1 MGTTPC
7 RQRRILGAGESLS
20 EHAARAGTRAL
31 EMAGAPPWT
40 SSDLLSCRWQARH
53 TDSHCVAGA
62 TAADVDMVILATSSP
77 DDVFGSACQVG
88 PPFALTGCAQER
100 RRSLAHLCSKQQPA
114 QLPSVCLRRPVHVH
128 APTLKTS
135 STPVQVQALIGARRA
150 VAFDLT
156 AACSGFVLALVTG
169 AQFIRTGAAKHVL
182 VVGADALSRYV
193 DWRDRCAS
201 TLCHSLT
208 HLSPAA
214 LGAAE

>member
-1 MGTTPC
+1 
-7 RQRRILGAGESLS
+7 
-20 EHAARAGTRAL
+20 
-31 EMAGAPPWT
+31 
-40 SSDLLSCRWQARH
+40 
-53 TDSHCVAGA
+53 
-62 TAADVDMVILATSSP
+62 
-77 DDVFGSACQVG
+77 
-88 PPFALTGCAQER
+88 
-100 RRSLAHLCSKQQPA
+100 
-114 QLPSVCLRRPVHVH
+114 
-128 APTLKTS
+128 
-135 STPVQVQALIGARRA
+135 VQVQALIGARRA